1 MAAFFFLHLADN
13 PKQAPMLRSLIV
25 LTLIV
30 FAASLHAQERG
41 TRDIVS
47 LSGRYALPGEYKESY
62 EGKASETGM
71 LNSLTAG
78 FKLAPRTMFAI
89 NVNHFY
95 FHVEDEAEMP
105 DGIISP
111 INIHGIILRAGVIQ
125 EFSKGGEM
133 RMLAAPR
140 LMSDFQNLDGN
151 SVQWGA
157 LFSYQNDLSDNLNL
171 GFGAMFN
178 QELFGP
184 YVVPLFLLDWQVSER
199 WYLEGM
205 IPVTFK
211 AHYRINEGLD
221 VGFNHF
227 GLITTYFLG
236 DEEYPGDYL
245 ERQSI
250 DLSLFARQRIYK
262 NFFIEGMVGR
272 TFGRGYKQYAGD
284 QTVNF
289 AIPLVTFGDERIV
302 KNTTF
307 NDGLIFTL
315 KLIFNMKVPD

>member
-1 MAAFFFLHLADN
+1 
-13 PKQAPMLRSLIV
+13 MLRSLIV
-25 LTLIV
+25 FTLFV
-30 FAASLHAQERG
+30 FAASLQAQDRG
-41 TRDIVS
+41 TKDIIS
-47 LSGRYALPGEYKESY
+47 LSGRYGLPQEYKDTY
-62 EGKASETGM
+62 EGKATETGM
-71 LNSLTAG
+71 LNALTVG

-95 FHVEDEAEMP
+95 FNIQDEAEMP
-105 DGIISP
+105 EGIASP
-111 INIHGIILRAGVIQ
+111 IIINGIILRTGIIQ
-125 EFSKGGEM
+125 EFNNGGK
-133 RMLAAPR
+133 LQLLVAPR

-151 SVQWGA
+151 SFQWGGIV
-157 LFSYQNDLSDNLNL
+157 SYQNDLRSNLNM

-178 QELFGP
+178 REFFGP
-184 YVVPLFLLDWQVSER
+184 YLVPILLLEWQAAER

-205 IPVTFK
+205 IPVTLK
-211 AHYRINEGLD
+211 VHYRVTEGLD

-227 GLITTYFLG
+227 GLITSYYLG
-236 DEEYPGDYL
+236 DEEYAGDYM

-272 TFGRGYKQYAGD
+272 SFGRGYKQYEGD
-284 QTVNF
+284 ETVKF
-289 AIPLVTFGDERIV
+289 AIPLVTFGDERTV

-307 NDGLIFTL
+307 NDGMIFTL